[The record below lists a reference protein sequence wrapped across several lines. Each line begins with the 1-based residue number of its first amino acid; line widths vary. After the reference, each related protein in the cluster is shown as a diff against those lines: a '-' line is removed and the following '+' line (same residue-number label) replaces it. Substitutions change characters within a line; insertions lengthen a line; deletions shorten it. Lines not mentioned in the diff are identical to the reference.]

1 MAKPSITLKYLLWTW
16 VFFLLVLSL
25 VFVFATRRVE
35 RSVMAEA
42 EERARISL
50 NLAGHLLAVHAPFAD
65 EAALAAWAD
74 DLGPHLGFRLT
85 YIVAGRVVADSE
97 VRAAGVG
104 EMEDHASRPEV
115 RLARETGFGQDV
127 RQSHT
132 LGRDMLY
139 VAEAYAGSSGV
150 PAGILR
156 LALPVSSLRGEVA
169 RFRDTLLT
177 VLALVFAAGGVAAWG
192 LARRMTGTVREISE
206 AVADIGH
213 GHYDRRIHIVWA
225 SDFAPLAGA
234 INVLGERIGSHVREI
249 EVRRERQEAILDGMA
264 EGLAILDASGRIIA
278 ANRALRELFPRL
290 PELVGRTPLEVGM
303 PLCVERALDAFEP
316 GDGKSKRIGRFEL
329 QSGRVVE
336 VTVAG
341 VAGDAAGPGRVVTF
355 HDVTEAATMER
366 IFRDFVIDASHNL
379 RTPLTKVLGFAESA
393 RDMLAA
399 DPAAELVG
407 ERARAGAAQAL
418 STVARAAEDMAGVI
432 NDLLAAARDRFAKAR
447 EAAPPVDALA
457 ALKQALAAA
466 GTLLRAKGVTARI
479 VSAPDGPLPVREDYE
494 ALVRI
499 FSSLLS
505 QVPDAASLAV
515 TAGVTGESGESVEIR
530 FQGPAPMDLALPT
543 AGLVGG
549 GEVFLDGATRVVRL
563 PRAAG

>member
-16 VFFLLVLSL
+16 GFFLLVLSL
-25 VFVFATRRVE
+25 VFVFATRRAE

-42 EERARISL
+42 EERARTSL
-50 NLAGHLLAVHAPFAD
+50 DLAGHLLAVHAPFAD
-65 EAALAAWAD
+65 EATLAAWAD

-97 VRAAGVG
+97 VGTSGVG

-115 RLARETGFGQDV
+115 RLARQTGFGQDV

-139 VAEAYAGSSGV
+139 VAEVHAGSPGV
-150 PAGILR
+150 PSGILR

-169 RFRDTLLT
+169 RFRDTLLA

-192 LARRMTGTVREISE
+192 LARRMTGTIREISGT
-206 AVADIGH
+206 VAAIGQ
-213 GHYDRRIHIVWA
+213 GHFDRRIHIVWA
-225 SDFAPLAGA
+225 RDFAPLACA
-234 INVLGERIGSHVREI
+234 INALAERIGSHVREI
-249 EVRRERQEAILDGMA
+249 EVRRERQEAILEGMA
-264 EGLAILDASGRIIA
+264 EGLAILDASGRIVA

-290 PELVGRTPLEVGM
+290 PEPVGRTPLEVGM
-303 PLCVERALDAFEP
+303 PLCVERALAEFEP
-316 GDGKSKRIGRFEL
+316 GGGKSRHIGRFEL

-341 VAGDAAGPGRVVTF
+341 VAGDEAGPGRVATF
-355 HDVTEAATMER
+355 HDVTEAATMDR

-379 RTPLTKVLGFAESA
+379 RTPLTKILGFAESA
-393 RDMLAA
+393 RDTLDAG
-399 DPAAELVG
+399 PCG
-407 ERARAGAAQAL
+407 ERERAGAVQAL
-418 STVARAAEDMAGVI
+418 ATVVRAAGDMAGVI
-432 NDLLAAARDRFAKAR
+432 NDLLAAARDRFARAK
-447 EAAPPVDALA
+447 EAAPAVDALA
-457 ALKQALAAA
+457 ALKQALAASGA
-466 GTLLRAKGVTARI
+466 LLRAKGVTARI
-479 VSAPDGPLPVREDYE
+479 VTAPDGPLPVRQDYE

-499 FSSLLS
+499 FTSILS
-505 QVPDAASLAV
+505 QTPDAASLAV
-515 TAGVTGESGESVEIR
+515 TAGMAGESVEFR
-530 FQGPAPMDLALPT
+530 FQGPAAIGTELP
-543 AGLVGG
+543 APGPAGG